1 MRGYEQ
7 KFAWACVERLKTL
20 WGPLVVTLA
29 LCSSSKRRK
38 RTPLGLT
45 DPLLMAKDLG
55 GSASISRR
63 ISRLVR
69 NTIFG
74 LVSREEYRVWGNN
87 CVSVSRWKIESL
99 EINRASLYI
108 KLREGNGPLAID
120 VFAACH
126 TTLFTTAARNLNDVY
141 GPRYALVKRKIT
153 LRSSE
158 NFQKS
163 TMRNA

>member
-1 MRGYEQ
+1 MRIKSKGDREEIKRVAETPNLYYKKFKKLCMIIFRNVNGQTNFIKKLLDNILYQVLTRTRRGYEQ

-45 DPLLMAKDLG
+45 DPPLMAKDLG

-63 ISRLVR
+63 ISRLAR

-74 LVSREEYRVWGNN
+74 LVSREEHQVWGNN
-87 CVSVSRWKIESL
+87 CVSVGWWKIEPL
-99 EINRASLYI
+99 EINRASL
-108 KLREGNGPLAID
+108 
-120 VFAACH
+120 
-126 TTLFTTAARNLNDVY
+126 
-141 GPRYALVKRKIT
+141 
-153 LRSSE
+153 
-158 NFQKS
+158 
-163 TMRNA
+163 